1 MKSIEPIRTN
11 FSDEQIKELYIRTF
25 EKIHMRKPNETEN
38 RLILDILQNH
48 INPQEQQETENK
60 MNK

>member
-38 RLILDILQNH
+38 RLILDIFTKSYKSPRTTRN
-48 INPQEQQETENK
+48 
-60 MNK
+60 